1 MKRVIDVVREK
12 WSARNEPAAKRG
24 KGAPPPP
31 PPSYPP
37 PPPSREIIDVDALD
51 KKKEEQE
58 EGQDAFLRDFVA
70 LDEGEEGQLQTN
82 L

>member
-1 MKRVIDVVREK
+1 MKRVLDVVREK

-31 PPSYPP
+31 PPPLPP
-37 PPPSREIIDVDALD
+37 PREIIDVDALEKD
-51 KKKEEQE
+51 GEDE
-58 EGQDAFLRDFVA
+58 FLRDFVA
-70 LDEGEEGQLQTN
+70 LDEGEEGQVQTN